1 MLSFVIYL
9 VAGLTAGWQ
18 VFQLIMWAIWG
29 APTSPIQF
37 IGLIGSWGLDLAAIL
52 AFKWKK
58 VSLIMAAFGLLG
70 LWSFYVPALYQ
81 TLHPDRDVVWEPTVF
96 IAPALLLGATLYFG
110 FDLSKYLKSTKAK
123 LPAT

>member
-52 AFKWKK
+52 SNRAKIIRYFT
-58 VSLIMAAFGLLG
+58 FG
-70 LWSFYVPALYQ
+70 
-81 TLHPDRDVVWEPTVF
+81 
-96 IAPALLLGATLYFG
+96 
-110 FDLSKYLKSTKAK
+110 
-123 LPAT
+123 